1 MSEWHMKSK
10 RKPSGGL
17 RNTVNRTD
25 KKLAWKGGIATLT
38 TISASEKEASSD
50 VSRVKGGI
58 SKIRAKTVHYVVVS
72 VKNKAKKGKIASVVE
87 NKGNRQYAR
96 RNIITKGAIVKAEVD
111 GKEEFVKITSRPGQ
125 TGAVFGVLTDW
136 KPEETKS
143 KKAKEAAGKKEK
155 HEKPSVE
162 ETDSKKP
169 EKAEKTHKKPKKE

>member
-1 MSEWHMKSK
+1 MKSK

-17 RNTVNRTD
+17 RNTVHRSD

-38 TISASEKEASSD
+38 TIATNEKEVLTN

-58 SKIRAKTVHYVVVS
+58 SKIRAKNVHNVIVS
-72 VKNKAKKGKIASVVE
+72 TKNKARKGKIISVVE

-125 TGAVFGVLTDW
+125 SGAVFGVLTDW

-143 KKAKEAAGKKEK
+143 KKTKEAREKKEK
-155 HEKPSVE
+155 PEKTSVE
-162 ETDSKKP
+162 PVDSKK
-169 EKAEKTHKKPKKE
+169 K